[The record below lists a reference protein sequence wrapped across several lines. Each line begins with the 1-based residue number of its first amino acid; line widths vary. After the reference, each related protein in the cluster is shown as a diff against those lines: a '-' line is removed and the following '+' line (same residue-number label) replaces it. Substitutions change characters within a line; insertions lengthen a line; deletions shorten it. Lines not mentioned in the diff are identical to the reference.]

1 MDGWSDE
8 GNLIRKGSVVHAL
21 ALSAQRFREKEP
33 KVKQRF
39 PAINNRS
46 SRKSSQKLGIGIRD
60 VIGRICKYSFMYVKI
75 YFSVGWMR
83 KDRRCQGPQGDQP
96 LDVAQAV
103 TPSLLKL
110 QQRGTGSK

>member
-39 PAINNRS
+39 PVITNRS
-46 SRKSSQKLGIGIRD
+46 SRKSSQKLGIGIQQKRYH
-60 VIGRICKYSFMYVKI
+60 VALLLSFMLI
-75 YFSVGWMR
+75 FM
-83 KDRRCQGPQGDQP
+83 
-96 LDVAQAV
+96 
-103 TPSLLKL
+103 
-110 QQRGTGSK
+110 